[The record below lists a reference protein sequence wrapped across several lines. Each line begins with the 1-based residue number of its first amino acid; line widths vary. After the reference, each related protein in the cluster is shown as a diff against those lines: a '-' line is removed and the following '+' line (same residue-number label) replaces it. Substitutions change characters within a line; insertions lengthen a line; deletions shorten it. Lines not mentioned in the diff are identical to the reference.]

1 MRRLISPDSNW
12 RSFSDITSI
21 CLPILKSETSVGAI
35 CLTKVRKS
43 SLDSCMTLM
52 SNKLFSNKRV
62 FASWLVSIDSI
73 VSMILYP
80 YSILLYVIIFIYK
93 RKTKKNKYTKYLVL
107 LFIYIIYNYTDSP
120 LKCQVFFLLFLIW
133 WQMLLFLLHIWH
145 TLYIYTTHA
154 GFLGWGVVYRDYKVW
169 WTLKGYL
176 SLHKI

>member
-1 MRRLISPDSNW
+1 MGNSKYLMFWFLPIYQAGNNLEQITDLDERGGRNTMRRLISPDSNW

-52 SNKLFSNKRV
+52 SNKLFSNSRV

-107 LFIYIIYNYTDSP
+107 LFIYIIYNYTYSP
-120 LKCQVFFLLFLIW
+120 LKCQVFF
-133 WQMLLFLLHIWH
+133 
-145 TLYIYTTHA
+145 
-154 GFLGWGVVYRDYKVW
+154 
-169 WTLKGYL
+169 
-176 SLHKI
+176 